1 MTRAILLISSLL
13 FFGNASAT
21 IWQIDNVLSGTD
33 QGFGFSSLHKA
44 NDTTPMSGDKLADIQ
59 NLSFSGTFN
68 DVNGAADF
76 VLGLSNGDN
85 LSLTGNLFFSGFG
98 DMTAKSTLAY
108 SGLDNLAA
116 STWGSSSSVALSR
129 SGTFGFLPDDICGGC
144 GGDNGP
150 NSFTQ
155 AGGGLTYLT
164 LWGADFGSST
174 FGSPTPYEGS
184 KIGMDVR
191 LEMSAVPVPAAVW
204 LFGTALVG
212 LVGFSKH
219 RNKTL

>member
-1 MTRAILLISSLL
+1 MTRTILLISSLL

-21 IWQIDNVLSGTD
+21 LWQIDNVLSGTD

-44 NDTTPMSGDKLADIQ
+44 NDSTPMSGSELAKIQ

-68 DVNGAADF
+68 DVSGAADF
-76 VLGLSNGDN
+76 VLGLDNGDN
-85 LSLTGNLFFSGFG
+85 LSLAGNLLFAGFG
-98 DMTAKSTLAY
+98 DMSGNSTLAY
-108 SGLDNLAA
+108 SGLTNLAA
-116 STWGSSSSVALSR
+116 STWGTSVGLSS
-129 SGTFGFLPDDICGGC
+129 SGTFGFLPGGICGGC
-144 GGDNGP
+144 GGANGP

-155 AGGGLTYLT
+155 TGGGLTYLT

-191 LEMSAVPVPAAVW
+191 LEMSAVPVPAAIW
-204 LFGTALVG
+204 LFGTGIIG
-212 LVGFSKH
+212 LIGFSK
-219 RNKTL
+219 RSKAA

>member
-1 MTRAILLISSLL
+1 MTRTLLLIGSLL

-21 IWQIDNVLSGTD
+21 IWKIDNVLSGTD

-44 NDTTPMSGDKLADIQ
+44 DDSTPMSGSEVAKIQ

-68 DVNGAADF
+68 DVSGAADF

-85 LSLTGNLFFSGFG
+85 LSLAGNLLFAGFG
-98 DMTAKSTLAY
+98 DMSGNSTLAY
-108 SGLDNLAA
+108 SGLTNLAA
-116 STWGSSSSVALSR
+116 STWGTSVGLSS
-129 SGTFGFLPDDICGGC
+129 SGTFGFLPGGICGGC

-164 LWGADFGSST
+164 LWGADFGSFT
-174 FGSPTPYEGS
+174 FGASSPYNGS

-204 LFGTALVG
+204 LFGTAL
-212 LVGFSKH
+212 LGFIGIS
-219 RNKTL
+219 RKTKVA